1 MTIRQS
7 MWEVVQDDA
16 RRAGDRDRM
25 LLEARRARM
34 AGRRHA
40 APGTWVSRLTR
51 TLFRRDAA
59 RPGFLRDRTW
69 FSIENPARY
78 APHD

>member
-16 RRAGDRDRM
+16 RRAGERDRV
-25 LLEARRARM
+25 LLEARRARI

-40 APGTWVSRLTR
+40 GPAGWVSRLTQ

-59 RPGFLRDRTW
+59 RLGFPRDRTW
-69 FSIENPARY
+69 ISVGNPARY